1 MVLRPT
7 RGCRYYAR
15 RDLPERGLRATDDI
29 DLAVLG
35 ISEAHAFQFWQA
47 GVFGVIDER
56 NPTAH
61 RTMQAPPIATLESP
75 TTEAPA
81 PRARRS
87 KR

>member
-1 MVLRPT
+1 MPVLRPT

-15 RDLPERGLRATDDI
+15 QDLPERGIRALDEVKLDEQR
-29 DLAVLG
+29 

-61 RTMQAPPIATLESP
+61 RPSIASTAPTEAATDP
-75 TTEAPA
+75 APA
-81 PRARRS
+81 PRSRRS